1 MKNKTDEK
9 IKKLKR
15 RRDHLMYLLDARAEL
30 LEDPKFAADYE
41 TIKSQFDKD
50 KEALQAIES
59 ELRPL
64 LETDNMVEEAEMDYD
79 YDVALSFAGEDRE
92 YVETVAEILHQ
103 LGVKVFYDKYEE
115 ADLWGKDLYTHLDSV
130 YQKKS
135 RYCVMFISNFYK
147 EKLWTNHERESA
159 QARAFIEK
167 QEYILPV
174 RFDDT
179 EIPGI
184 RPTTGYIDLRHKT
197 PSDLAYLIAE
207 KIGIDVELKEII
219 ALLKYY
225 LHDYEI
231 SIDGTDMIFD
241 CKSED
246 FHGEFPVRLMIE
258 MYRMDLL
265 VEMFIYTSV
274 VPN

>member
-1 MKNKTDEK
+1 MDNKD
-9 IKKLKR
+9 
-15 RRDHLMYLLDARAEL
+15 D
-30 LEDPKFAADYE
+30 
-41 TIKSQFDKD
+41 KS
-50 KEALQAIES
+50 E
-59 ELRPL
+59 
-64 LETDNMVEEAEMDYD
+64 NNHD
-79 YDVALSFAGEDRE
+79 YDVALSFAGENRQ
-92 YVETVAEILHQ
+92 YVDTVAEILHQ

-135 RYCVMFISNFYK
+135 RFCVMFISNSYK

-167 QEYILPV
+167 QEYILPA

-184 RPTTGYIDLRHKT
+184 RPTTGYIDLRQKS

-219 ALLKYY
+219 ALLKEY

-231 SIDGTDMIFD
+231 AVEGTNMIFD
-241 CKSED
+241 CESEG
-246 FHGEFPVRLMIE
+246 FHGEFPVRLMLE
-258 MYRMDLL
+258 MYRLDLL
-265 VEMFIYTSV
+265 VDMFLMPGII
-274 VPN
+274 PW

>member
-1 MKNKTDEK
+1 MDSKDE
-9 IKKLKR
+9 
-15 RRDHLMYLLDARAEL
+15 
-30 LEDPKFAADYE
+30 
-41 TIKSQFDKD
+41 
-50 KEALQAIES
+50 ES
-59 ELRPL
+59 EI
-64 LETDNMVEEAEMDYD
+64 DYD
-79 YDVALSFAGEDRE
+79 YDVALSFAGEDRK
-92 YVETVAEILHQ
+92 YVEIVADILHQ

-135 RYCVMFISNFYK
+135 RYCVIFISNSYK

-167 QEYILPV
+167 QEYILPA

-184 RPTTGYIDLRHKT
+184 RPTTSYIDLRQKT
-197 PSDLAYLIAE
+197 PSDFAYLIAE
-207 KIGIDVELKEII
+207 KIGVDVELKDII
-219 ALLKYY
+219 TLLKTY

-231 SIDGTDMIFD
+231 TIDGTDMIFD
-241 CKSED
+241 CESESY
-246 FHGEFPVRLMIE
+246 HGEFPVRLMLE

-265 VEMFIYTSV
+265 IDMFVLPSI
-274 VPN
+274 VPW